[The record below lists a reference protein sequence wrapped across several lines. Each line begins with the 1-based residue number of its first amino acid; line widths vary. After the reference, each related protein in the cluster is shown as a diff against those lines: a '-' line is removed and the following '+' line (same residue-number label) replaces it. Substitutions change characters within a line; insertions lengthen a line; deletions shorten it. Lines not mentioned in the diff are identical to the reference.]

1 MKKLMKPQS
10 AAMVRRLDDL
20 GRIVLP
26 VEMRRTMQLNA
37 FDPVEML
44 ATEDGILL
52 RKFRRGCFFCGGE
65 EGLEEFNGYPVCPKC
80 AEEIAALHEK
90 KEPDHDCA

>member
-1 MKKLMKPQS
+1 MKKQIRPKS

-26 VEMRRTMQLNA
+26 MEMRRTMQLNA
-37 FDPVEML
+37 CDPVEIL

-52 RKFRRGCFFCGGE
+52 RKFRRGCFFCGCE
-65 EGLEEFNGYPVCPKC
+65 ESLEEFNGYPVCRKC
-80 AEEIAALHEK
+80 AEKLAALHEK
-90 KEPDHDCA
+90 KERAHDCA